1 VQVTVPAGGAASVP
15 LAAGTVYLLRDAAGL
30 FAAVSY
36 AADDRM
42 AAYPVLVARPV
53 SGPILIRP

>member
-1 VQVTVPAGGAASVP
+1 MREPAG
-15 LAAGTVYLLRDAAGL
+15 LY
-30 FAAVSY
+30 AAVTY

-42 AAYPVLVARPV
+42 AGYPISSVRPV

>member
-1 VQVTVPAGGAASVP
+1 VV
-15 LAAGTVYLLRDAAGL
+15 AGTTYLLREPDGLLAAI
-30 FAAVSY
+30 SY

-42 AAYPVLVARPV
+42 AAYPISGARPV